1 MGRSHRSEEP
11 IPAGTPLG
19 HESEVNN
26 PIGEFFSYFF
36 KYLFVWLC
44 QVLVAARGIQSPDQ
58 GSNLGS
64 LHWELRVLAT
74 GPPRKSLNSFL
85 SKLCVFES
93 VMLHPGCLTPHFPH
107 VYTDTQYK
115 IIAGVSAGTVFA
127 KVRISAVLLG
137 FPCQITLYQHLTKP
151 FHLLCETLS
160 WYVLSPHSHG

>member
-74 GPPRKSLNSFL
+74 GPPRKSLNSLL

-93 VMLHPGCLTPHFPH
+93 VMLHPGCLTPRFPH
-107 VYTDTQYK
+107 VYTDTQYE
-115 IIAGVSAGTVFA
+115 S
-127 KVRISAVLLG
+127 SLVLVLV
-137 FPCQITLYQHLTKP
+137 QS
-151 FHLLCETLS
+151 LLK
-160 WYVLSPHSHG
+160 